1 MLRTWLHRGLATAIA
16 LGFVNPAWSL
26 EFALHANS
34 SSPALNAVLATG
46 TLVKGDVERLA
57 SLLATLPDKPHTA
70 IYLASLGGDL
80 YEGMRLGTYLRDRR
94 IKSVVEGGADC
105 ASACAIAF
113 LGGTDNQGEPWR
125 SSSTNSRLGFHAFT
139 GTEVDADTVQR
150 VVSDILTYGTYV
162 DAPTELLIVNF
173 ATPSREIYWVPD
185 QDLCRLGIRLWSVTT
200 DRFVCNG

>member
-1 MLRTWLHRGLATAIA
+1 MLRTWLHCAFAAGLALGLVGTAW
-16 LGFVNPAWSL
+16 GM

-34 SSPALNAVLATG
+34 RSPTLNAVLATG
-46 TLVKGDVERLA
+46 PVVEGDVDRLSSFLSA
-57 SLLATLPDKPHTA
+57 LPDKPHTA

-80 YEGMRLGTYLRDRR
+80 YEGMRLGAFFRDQR

-113 LGGTDNQGEPWR
+113 LGGTDNQGKPWR

-139 GTEVDADTVQR
+139 GSTISADEVQK
-150 VVSDILTYGTYV
+150 VVSDILWYGTYV

-173 ATPSREIYWVPD
+173 ATPSNEIYWVSD
-185 QDLCRLGIRLWSVTT
+185 NDLCRLGIRLWSLTANS
-200 DRFVCNG
+200 FVCNG